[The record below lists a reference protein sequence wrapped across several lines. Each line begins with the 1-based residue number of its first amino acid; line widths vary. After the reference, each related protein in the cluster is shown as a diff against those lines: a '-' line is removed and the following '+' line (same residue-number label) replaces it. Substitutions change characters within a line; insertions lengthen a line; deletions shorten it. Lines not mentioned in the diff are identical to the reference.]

1 MEMDLTIH
9 KIKCVNDVNIVLP
22 VQAGL
27 YGITGQNGSGKST
40 IVTCASSV
48 FFDLQKDEYFG
59 HTDTDSYIEIRFDGR
74 SKKWYKDD
82 QNNWVCDEHSTLG
95 LQGFYEGSL
104 IFGNRFKDTSY
115 EKLHELEK
123 IDETKL
129 NPAAEFIR
137 KNMGAILQ
145 GDDEYY
151 EKLWRVPFT
160 YGRFKSDL
168 FFYEKN
174 GKKVSQFHMS
184 TGENLLVSILNSLFI
199 KNKQHEKK
207 AQVYFNRVKGQ
218 LIFLDEIELALH
230 PSSLN
235 RLIRFLE
242 DMSNKYGY
250 AIYFSTHSIELIGCI
265 KPENIYYIQRHADN
279 STEVINP
286 CYPAFATRNLYNH
299 EGYDKVILV
308 EDDLAKGIVNRLLRV
323 KRLLSNRLVHVLP
336 CGGYQHVIDFADD
349 VVCNNLLGR
358 KTSVC
363 MVLDRDV
370 KKDALNYRRNTQRA
384 MAIQLNFLPV
394 PSLEKY
400 LREVL
405 VLNVDH
411 NLFRLLGDYIFQQK
425 SLADI
430 IDEYKKDKDFETDTK
445 GKVLYGY
452 LAREIVL
459 RRQNREGLIEM
470 IVDYWFSNRFKE
482 FDELSDFLSEQLK
495 KNDSIFKGGKG
506 KGRCSLLK
514 ISKR

>member
-1 MEMDLTIH
+1 MEIELNVH
-9 KIKCVNDVNIVLP
+9 KIKCINDVNIKLP
-22 VQAGL
+22 LQAGL

-59 HTDTDSYIEIRFDGR
+59 HTDSDSYIEVKFDGKN
-74 SKKWYKDD
+74 KKWYKDEANQWRCNI
-82 QNNWVCDEHSTLG
+82 QNTLG

-115 EKLHELEK
+115 EKLHELDK

-129 NPAAEFIR
+129 SRASDFIR

-145 GDDEYY
+145 GDEEYY

-199 KNKQHEKK
+199 KNKQHERK
-207 AQVYFNRVKGQ
+207 AQVYFNKVKGQ

-235 RLIRFLE
+235 RLVHFLE
-242 DMSNKYGY
+242 DIATKYGY

-265 KPENIYYIQRHADN
+265 KPENIFYIQRHADN

-299 EGYDKVILV
+299 DGYDKVILV
-308 EDDLAKGIVNRLLRV
+308 EDDLAKAIINRLLREQ
-323 KRLLSNRLVHVLP
+323 RLLSNRLVHVLP

-349 VVCNNLLGR
+349 IICNNLLGR

-363 MVLDRDV
+363 MVLDRDIR
-370 KKDALNYRRNTQRA
+370 KDALKYRTNNKKAT
-384 MAIQLNFLPV
+384 AIKLNFLPI

-400 LREVL
+400 LRDVL

-411 NLFRLLGDYIFQQK
+411 ELFRFLGDYIFQQR
-425 SLADI
+425 SLTEI
-430 IDEYKKDKDFETDTK
+430 IEEYKKDAEYDNDTK

-452 LAREIVL
+452 LSREITA
-459 RRQNREGLIEM
+459 RRQNRDGLIEM

-482 FDELSDFLSEQLK
+482 FDELTNFLSEQLK
-495 KNDSIFKGGKG
+495 
-506 KGRCSLLK
+506 
-514 ISKR
+514 